1 MSLVVDVTVVTKPR
15 KQQISLDATPFY
27 HCYSRCVR
35 RASVCKLSGFSS
47 SAVVPN
53 HTRNTVT
60 AGIGVQ
66 SRCLVWAQD
75 CARNTMMQSK
85 LIIGNIMPES
95 KSIFRPLATAIF
107 ASLMLINTGHSQSN
121 SAPVLNFNTPSAS
134 ATFEVGTPVFVHVN
148 ASDPDGSVSNVRLS
162 VDGDFLRQENVD
174 PYEWGN
180 RPGDTILENLSVG
193 VHTLTAVAT
202 DNDGAATTESILIE
216 IVAGSVEDTDSPVE
230 DTDSPV
236 VSFSSPGNG
245 ETFAMDS
252 QISVTVNATD
262 PDGSIENVRLS
273 VDGEFVRQEN
283 RFPYEWEDT
292 VLQNLDAGTH
302 ELLAVA
308 TDNAGNSSAETIT
321 ITVLE
326 SDVPDEPVNPVN
338 PVNPVGPVASNCS
351 GDIQSCIDDRSSGS
365 VVLEAKTYELRETLI
380 LKSNVNLIGQG
391 AGTVITWDDSI
402 ARTVNRPLIHS
413 DDDDGGRLANVRL
426 EDFKIRCTVDTTDTS
441 DDSKRGHRG
450 IFIEGDGGDFAVTSS
465 DPSVLPHSNI
475 TFKRLEIYSCGGDGI
490 LATGIN
496 GLYTEDLNLYNNGWN
511 DDGDFWHNM
520 YVAGAN
526 NVVMKQT
533 SHASGRFESSPS
545 GHGLRLSRVHDAYI
559 ENLRITGNA
568 DHGLHKN
575 LVSNLRGYNLDIF
588 NNCRIPNGGC
598 QESACYGGCT
608 VDLTSDKE

>member
-1 MSLVVDVTVVTKPR
+1 
-15 KQQISLDATPFY
+15 
-27 HCYSRCVR
+27 
-35 RASVCKLSGFSS
+35 
-47 SAVVPN
+47 
-53 HTRNTVT
+53 
-60 AGIGVQ
+60 
-66 SRCLVWAQD
+66 
-75 CARNTMMQSK
+75 MMQSK

-180 RPGDTILENLSVG
+180 RSDDTILENLSVG

-308 TDNAGNSSAETIT
+308 TDNAGNSSAKTIT
-321 ITVLE
+321 ITVIG
-326 SDVPDEPVNPVN
+326 SSTDEPVNPVGGN
-338 PVNPVGPVASNCS
+338 LPNDNNITSNVTSLFQLREAIQRSNENIVMRPGNYNITNLDEGIRDLPFSGSNNTINLTGVYIEVPVGSTSSRDPYISM
-351 GDIQSCIDDRSSGS
+351 SGS
-365 VVLEAKTYELRETLI
+365 NNTLI
-380 LKSNVNLIGQG
+380 GGEFEDTYFNG
-391 AGTVITWDDSI
+391 ATRIT
-402 ARTVNRPLIHS
+402 
-413 DDDDGGRLANVRL
+413 
-426 EDFKIRCTVDTTDTS
+426 DFV
-441 DDSKRGHRG
+441 
-450 IFIEGDGGDFAVTSS
+450 A
-465 DPSVLPHSNI
+465 
-475 TFKRLEIYSCGGDGI
+475 
-490 LATGIN
+490 
-496 GLYTEDLNLYNNGWN
+496 YNN
-511 DDGDFWHNM
+511 D
-520 YVAGAN
+520 
-526 NVVMKQT
+526 
-533 SHASGRFESSPS
+533 R
-545 GHGLRLSRVHDAYI
+545 
-559 ENLRITGNA
+559 ENLA
-568 DHGLHKN
+568 YL
-575 LVSNLRGYNLDIF
+575 LMALR
-588 NNCRIPNGGC
+588 
-598 QESACYGGCT
+598 
-608 VDLTSDKE
+608 